1 MKKII
6 IILSIL
12 LTQVSLFAGIGK
24 IEGRISDENNIP
36 LTGATVKIEGTL
48 LGARTDIDGHY
59 VIKNIEPGKYNIEV
73 SYISYEKKIITDVL
87 IKDQNIVT
95 VNVTMNKAPK
105 GIKEV
110 TVKATMKKENMS
122 TLLVQQKN
130 LATISDGISAESI
143 RRTPDRNTSDVL
155 KRVSGVSINEGKF
168 AVVRGL
174 PDRYNMAL
182 LNGMILPSTEAD
194 RKAFSFDMFPSNLL
208 DNITILK
215 AATPDM
221 QGDFAGGVI
230 DLNTKDIPTENYI
243 TVQVG
248 TGVNTQGTFGPYNDS
263 KNGSKDWI
271 GIDDGSRKL
280 PESFPVTDSFYSATF
295 TRQMKNEA
303 SKSVKN
309 DWEIS
314 KRNSMLPNRSLQT
327 VGGYSTTFKNNSAFG
342 LIGALTYN
350 RSQRI
355 NYIERNDFELD
366 SKPVFTFSDTV
377 ARDNVLAGAL
387 LNLGYRLNANHKIT
401 LRNTYNINSED
412 ATINRFGDNK
422 LTEQLIKASSAQFT
436 SNTLLVNQLSG
447 EHIFGKRKLKVQWA
461 GAYNNINRNTP
472 DLRKTYYVQNY
483 SNGTTDSTFSA
494 YVPIGKA
501 SPNYAGKFYST
512 LHENIYNGKVDITFP
527 FNIKN
532 VPQSIKVGGFAQSK
546 NRVFSARVLGYVVS
560 NISKFN
566 SNLLE
571 LPEDKI
577 FDPANMGDTG
587 FRIDD
592 ITQPTDQYSATSNLS
607 AAYIMFDNKF
617 LKKMRA
623 VWGVRYESFNQELK
637 TKSNKEDVSVKHD
650 FQSVLPSLNLT
661 YSLNKKTNLR
671 FCASKTLSR
680 PEFREMSRF
689 SFYDFNSNAVIQG
702 FDSLVQASIQNYDL
716 RYEIYPG
723 KGELLSFSL
732 FYKRFDK
739 PVEQVFI
746 SQGAGSRLRYF
757 QNGQSAKDFGVELE
771 FRKSLAFLSEK
782 EKSIWGN
789 FSVFGNIAMIK
800 SQVKLQGVS
809 AEATSERPLQGQS
822 PYLINVGASY
832 SDPATGFST
841 TLLYN
846 RIGKRLSEVGNY
858 SYPDIYE
865 NARDVIDFQI
875 SKKVL
880 NKLDIRLNVSDLLHQ
895 PFIFYQN
902 TDANTSYQRTDNI
915 IQKTSVGSSI
925 GLSLAYKFN

>member
-1 MKKII
+1 MKKIA
-6 IILSIL
+6 ILIL
-12 LTQVSLFAGIGK
+12 CLIGSADLFAGIGK
-24 IEGRISDENNIP
+24 IEGRITDESNAP
-36 LTGATVKIEGTL
+36 LIGATVKIEGTV
-48 LGARTDIDGHY
+48 LGARTDMDGHF
-59 VIKNIEPGKYNIEV
+59 VIRNIELGKYNVEA
-73 SYISYEKKIITDVL
+73 SYVSYEKKIITDVI
-87 IKDQNIVT
+87 IKDDNIVT
-95 VNVTMNKAPK
+95 VNISMAKAAK

-110 TVKATMKKENMS
+110 TVKASLKKENLS
-122 TLLVQQKN
+122 SLLVQQKN

-174 PDRYNMAL
+174 PDRYNMAM
-182 LNGMILPSTEAD
+182 LNGMVLPSTEAD

-208 DNITILK
+208 DNITIIK

-230 DLNTKDIPTENYI
+230 DLNTKDIPSENYVS
-243 TVQVG
+243 VQIG
-248 TGVNTQGTFGPYNDS
+248 TGANTQGTFGPYNDS
-263 KNGSKDWI
+263 KNGKRDWI
-271 GIDDGSRKL
+271 GLDDGSRKL
-280 PESFPVTDSFYSATF
+280 PASFPVTDSFYSTTF
-295 TRQMKNEA
+295 TRAQKIAA
-303 SKSVKN
+303 SKEVAN
-309 DWEIS
+309 DWEIK
-314 KRNSMLPNRSLQT
+314 KRNSMMPNRNIQT
-327 VGGYSTTFKNNSAFG
+327 VAGYTHTFKNNSAFG
-342 LIGALTYN
+342 VIGALSYN
-350 RSQRI
+350 RTQRI
-355 NYIERNDFELD
+355 NYIDRNDFELD
-366 SKPVFTFSDTV
+366 PKPVFTFTDTV
-377 ARDNVLAGAL
+377 ARDNILAGAL
-387 LNLGYRLNANHKIT
+387 LNLGYRINSNHKIT
-401 LRNTYNINSED
+401 LRNTFNINSED

-422 LTEQLIKASSAQFT
+422 INEQYIRATSAQFT

-447 EHIFGKRKLKVQWA
+447 EHIVSKRKIKIQWT
-461 GAYNNINRNTP
+461 GAYNNIVRNTP
-472 DLRKTYYVQNY
+472 DLRKTYYSINY
-483 SNGTTDSTFSA
+483 TNPDDTTYTA
-494 YVPIGKA
+494 NVPIGKA
-501 SPNYAGKFYST
+501 SPNYSGKFYSV
-512 LHENIYNGKVDITFP
+512 LNENIYNGKVDITVP

-532 VPQSIKVGGFAQSK
+532 VAQSVKVGGFVQNK
-546 NRVFSARVLGYVVS
+546 NREFSARVLGYVVS
-560 NISKFN
+560 NVSKFDW
-566 SNLLE
+566 NLLE

-577 FDPANMGDTG
+577 FDPANMSDNG
-587 FRIDD
+587 FRLDD
-592 ITQPTDQYSATSNLS
+592 ITQPTDQYSASSNLN

-623 VWGVRYESFNQELK
+623 VWGVRYEGFNQELK
-637 TKSNKEDVSVKHD
+637 TKNNKDEVSIKHD

-702 FDSLVQASIQNYDL
+702 YDSLVQASIQNYDL

-757 QNGQSAKDFGVELE
+757 QNADFAKDFGAELE
-771 FRKSLAFLSEK
+771 FRKTLAFISDN
-782 EKSIWGN
+782 EKSVWSNI
-789 FSVFGNIAMIK
+789 SVFGNVAVIK
-800 SQVKLQGVS
+800 SQVKLDGVS

-822 PYLINVGASY
+822 PYLINVGISFNH
-832 SDPATGFST
+832 PETGITS

-858 SYPDIYE
+858 SFPDIYE

-875 SKKVL
+875 SKKL
-880 NKLDIRLNVSDLLHQ
+880 FNKMDIRLNFSDLLHQ
-895 PFIFYQN
+895 PYIFYQN
-902 TDANTSYQRTDNI
+902 NDNNTNYAKSDNI
-915 IQKTSVGSSI
+915 IQKTTVGSSI